1 MNSRNRFGRVDE
13 AAIPTRATNGEKG
26 RNCFINSAPFAW
38 AALTS
43 ARGSMLE
50 ARVPRHRRIE
60 QKPERMGIDVNLVVV
75 ERSPRSVMLSHPKP
89 RAGLAAHRGVHRPID
104 LHQERVIRPAV
115 TGGNRVPNLRCR

>member
-43 ARGSMLE
+43 ARG
-50 ARVPRHRRIE
+50 
-60 QKPERMGIDVNLVVV
+60 
-75 ERSPRSVMLSHPKP
+75 MLSRLES
-89 RAGLAAHRGVHRPID
+89 RAIVGSSRSQSGWAS
-104 LHQERVIRPAV
+104 
-115 TGGNRVPNLRCR
+115 T